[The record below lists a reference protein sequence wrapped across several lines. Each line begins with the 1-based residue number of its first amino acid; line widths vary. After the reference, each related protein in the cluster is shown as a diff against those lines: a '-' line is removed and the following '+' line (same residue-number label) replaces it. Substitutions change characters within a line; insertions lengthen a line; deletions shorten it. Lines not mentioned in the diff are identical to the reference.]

1 MSEQATRTSENIGM
15 HGTPG
20 QPIYHTHFTPP
31 ENEKV
36 QLKISFTVGKISGT
50 LGVIIQ
56 V

>member
-1 MSEQATRTSENIGM
+1 MERPGSQFTTPTS
-15 HGTPG
+15 PL
-20 QPIYHTHFTPP
+20 P